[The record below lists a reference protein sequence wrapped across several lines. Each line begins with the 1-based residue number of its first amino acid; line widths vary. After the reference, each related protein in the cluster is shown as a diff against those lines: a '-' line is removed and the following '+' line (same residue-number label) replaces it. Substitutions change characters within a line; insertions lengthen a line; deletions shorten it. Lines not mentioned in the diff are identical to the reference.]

1 MQYVLKRD
9 VGSFWYEHSDKAIKS
24 TKDFGKTF
32 NSLSPTLKSS
42 DTCNKHFAQ
51 NGIPGKVCL

>member
-1 MQYVLKRD
+1 MLKRD